1 MNHSEKYK
9 YKYYKYLYKLK
20 GGMEHNSPIKINI
33 NIRTME
39 GNTLFQLNIDD
50 NTKLENLKKI
60 IFEKTGISINEQKL
74 FLQPFS
80 RPRHPSEGGDGEIIR
95 ATPLCDENGKDQTLK
110 SCGLKDRDSIIIT
123 RNFSNTMNVSTN
135 AMNRLPTSINEQI
148 GVHSS
153 HPQQDS
159 MSPSFYDRNTG
170 ETDTDKTRLLLG
182 IQKRKRMKELK
193 RKMRIPLYTSRMKS
207 QKNLKLKAKLT
218 DKMLLDKS
226 PHRGI
231 SNMIR
236 GYLGDEYVSPQDTD
250 DFKED
255 FKEEVENT
263 KQILNPINIIIRT
276 LNPDHQEIHLTVSS
290 TITVEKLMV
299 LIYERVGIRPTDQR
313 LSLENGRQLEHGMT
327 LTNYGIF
334 NNSTIY
340 LTTRLRSDK
349 RLKYDITKIGVS
361 KMGIPIYTFRYKQD
375 DNGIVAHL
383 LYEGVIAQDLI
394 NMGLDNT
401 VYHDPDGFYK
411 VDYSKID
418 VEFKKLDY

>member
-20 GGMEHNSPIKINI
+20 GGMEHNSPSKINI
-33 NIRTME
+33 SVRTME

-50 NTKLENLKKI
+50 NTKLKTLKKI
-60 IFEKTGISINEQKL
+60 IFEKTGISINEHKL
-74 FLQPFS
+74 FLQPFT

-95 ATPLCDENGKDQTLK
+95 VAPLCDENGKDQTLK

-123 RNFSNTMNVSTN
+123 RKFSDTMNVASGI
-135 AMNRLPTSINEQI
+135 NRLPTSINEHI
-148 GVHSS
+148 GVNSS
-153 HPQQDS
+153 HPQYDDS
-159 MSPSFYDRNTG
+159 MSPGFYDRNTG
-170 ETDTDKTRLLLG
+170 ETDTDYTRLLSR
-182 IQKRKRMKELK
+182 IQKRKRMKDLNM
-193 RKMRIPLYTSRMKS
+193 KMRTPLFLSRMKS
-207 QKNLKLKAKLT
+207 QKKSKSKLT

-226 PHRGI
+226 PHGGI
-231 SNMIR
+231 SNKIR
-236 GYLGDEYVSPQDTD
+236 GYFGDDYVSPQDTD
-250 DFKED
+250 DFREG
-255 FKEEVENT
+255 VENI

-276 LNPDHQEIHLTVSS
+276 LIPDHREIHMNVSS

-299 LIYERVGIRPTDQR
+299 LIYERIGIRPTDQR
-313 LSLENGRQLEHGMT
+313 LMLENGRQLEHGRT

-334 NNSTIY
+334 NDSTIY

-349 RLKYDITKIGVS
+349 RLKYDINKIGVS

-375 DNGIVAHL
+375 YNGIVAHL

-401 VYHDPDGFYK
+401 VYRDPDGFYK

-418 VEFKKLDY
+418 VEFKKHDY